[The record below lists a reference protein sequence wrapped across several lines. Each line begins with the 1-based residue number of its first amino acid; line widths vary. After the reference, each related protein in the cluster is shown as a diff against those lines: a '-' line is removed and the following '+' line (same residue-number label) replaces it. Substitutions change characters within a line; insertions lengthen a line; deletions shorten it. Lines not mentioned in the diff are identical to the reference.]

1 MMSKKESPKRSKFMP
16 LKKRK
21 RKEMKKTPT
30 QLPMDGS
37 NVWWPMEGSS
47 VWWPMEGS
55 NA

>member
-1 MMSKKESPKRSKFMP
+1 MP